1 MFPVIFEIGPL
12 KIHSFGLMVMMA
24 FLVGGWMV
32 TKELRRRGIVPDH
45 LEGYPILAL
54 VGGIVGAR
62 AYYLFEHAGDLQA
75 NFFGTLF
82 GGAGLTWY
90 GGVVGGALAVL
101 VWAHRKGQSKLA
113 MCDAFAPGLAAAYGV
128 GRIGCQLA
136 GDGDYGPPSDA
147 PWAMAYPKGVVPTIV
162 AVHPTPV
169 YEILM
174 MIPVVAILWHMR
186 TRMPDPGRLFGL
198 YMVLVGAERWIAEIY
213 RVRPEKTM
221 GMSTAQWISVAAI
234 LVGVMM
240 IVTLSRRSEND
251 A

>member
-24 FLVGGWMV
+24 FLGGGWMV
-32 TKELRRRGIVPDH
+32 TRELRRRGIVPDH
-45 LEGYPILAL
+45 LDGYPLLAL

-62 AYYLFEHAGDLQA
+62 IYYLLEHTGSLRAD
-75 NFFGTLF
+75 FFGTLF

-90 GGVVGGALAVL
+90 GGALGGAIAVL
-101 VWAHRKGQSKLA
+101 LWAHRKGQSKLE
-113 MCDAFAPGLAAAYGV
+113 MCDAFAPGLAAAYGI

-147 PWAMAYPKGVVPTIV
+147 PWAMAYPHGVVATTV
-162 AVHPTPV
+162 AVHPTPI

-174 MIPVVAILWHMR
+174 MIPVVGLLWWLR
-186 TRMPDPGRLFGL
+186 TRVQGAGRLFGVYL
-198 YMVLVGAERWIAEIY
+198 VLVGAERWIAEIY
-213 RVRPEKTM
+213 RVRPEKTL
-221 GMSTAQWISVAAI
+221 GMSTAQWTSLGAI
-234 LVGVMM
+234 ALG
-240 IVTLSRRSEND
+240 ILFYLLLAKRPATK